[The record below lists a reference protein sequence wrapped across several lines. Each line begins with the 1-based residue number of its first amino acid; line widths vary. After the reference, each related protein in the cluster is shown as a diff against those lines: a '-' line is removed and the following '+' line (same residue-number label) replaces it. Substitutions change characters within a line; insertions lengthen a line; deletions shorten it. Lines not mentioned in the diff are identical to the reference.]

1 MKVGNAQ
8 EALDNTK
15 DDPNRWV
22 VSYADFTTM
31 LLALFVV
38 LYAVSQID
46 IAKMRDFTSSLKR
59 SFTTVE
65 GDTKKKKKKLGD
77 IFSTTKVK
85 ISTRPIEMTF
95 QEQIDS
101 LKEKLDKAEE
111 KISTDMVQL
120 DNVKGLLEK
129 EFNTQNEINMVHS
142 ERGLTISL
150 ADTILFDTGSAEIKD
165 QADPTLE
172 KIATILKEIPNSI
185 RVEGHTDD
193 KPIKTAKYPSNWEL
207 STARAT
213 SLLKKF
219 VDKYNVSPAKISAA
233 GYGEYRPKDTNT
245 TPEGRQKNRRVDIV
259 ILSIGSQIFEPPAE

>member
-1 MKVGNAQ
+1 MRRKL
-8 EALDNTK
+8 LDNTK

-38 LYAVSQID
+38 LYAVSQLD

-65 GDTKKKKKKLGD
+65 KDTKKKKKQIGD
-77 IFSTTKVK
+77 IFATTKVK
-85 ISTRPIEMTF
+85 ISIRPIEVTF
-95 QEQIDS
+95 QDQIDS
-101 LKEKLDKAEE
+101 LKEKLAKAEE
-111 KISTDMVQL
+111 KVSTDMVQL

-129 EFNTQNEINMVHS
+129 EFDTQKEINMVHS

-150 ADTILFDTGSAEIKD
+150 ADTILFDTGSADLKA

-172 KIATILKEIPNSI
+172 KIAEIIKDIPNSI

-193 KPIKTAKYPSNWEL
+193 KPIKTSQYPSNWEL

-219 VDKYNVSPAKISAA
+219 VDKYNVSPTKISAA
-233 GYGEYRPKDTNT
+233 GFGEYRPIDTNT

-259 ILSIGSQIFEPPAE
+259 ILSVGSQIFEPPAQ